1 MADLI
6 IKPATGTGNK
16 LILQDKDG
24 GAVLT
29 TADSGATIANATLN
43 SPTLVTPALGTPA
56 SGVVTNLTGTFSGTL
71 GSNATIPDNRILK
84 VEQHL
89 FGVTVSRYNSTS
101 YLQFMQFAY
110 TPDGGA
116 SNTSMIQCT
125 FHIQVENHTDTAEG
139 RKNLKVDVTGNDIT
153 DFTQTQ
159 GEFGGSYNQSIR
171 TYGGLSG
178 QTKAIQLD
186 GSGNA
191 PITFT
196 FSYNNSNSGGGVGFT
211 ISGSA
216 SSFKTG
222 AMIMEWEA

>member
-6 IKPATGTGNK
+6 IKPNSATGDK
-16 LILQDKDG
+16 LIIQDRAG

-43 SPTLVTPALGTPA
+43 SPTMVTPALGTPA

-71 GSNATIPDNRILK
+71 GSNATIPDARVLK

-89 FGVTVSRYNSTS
+89 FGVGVSRYNGTD
-101 YLQFMQFAY
+101 YLQFMQFVY

-116 SNTSMIQCT
+116 NNTSKIQCN

-139 RKNLKVDVTGNDIT
+139 RKNLQITVAGDDIA
-153 DFTQTQ
+153 DFTHTQ
-159 GEFGGSYNQSIR
+159 GEFAGSFNQSIR

-178 QTKAIQLD
+178 QTKAVQLD
-186 GSGNA
+186 GTGNA

-196 FSYNNSNSGGGVGFT
+196 FFYSNSNTGGGVGFT
-211 ISGSA
+211 ISGNA
-216 SSFKTG
+216 STFRTG
-222 AMIMEWEA
+222 AMITEYEA